1 MKKVPSVLQ
10 AEEPPFEVSQA
21 SIRLDGYYIK
31 ELHCGVSGDLD
42 GKANFTLGTGLHIQ
56 HAGIMEC
63 PTISTNLLVD
73 MGQNKKD
80 PTKFRMMLRITSDDK
95 KDEIP
100 YTFDL
105 QLIGYFSVPEVEP
118 FFGMDVWVHRSAVMI
133 LYSTAREVIAS
144 VTGRGP
150 FPALILPTLTFDLTE
165 SAKAALKAGV
175 EAEQAAEQA
184 RASAKKRPSRQ
195 LPPAAKT
202 PSKKKASKKGAKK

>member
-10 AEEPPFEVSQA
+10 AEAPPFEVSQA

-31 ELHCGVSGDLD
+31 ELHCGVRGDLD
-42 GKANFTLGTGLHIQ
+42 DKVQLALGTGLHIQ
-56 HAGIMEC
+56 QPGVMEC
-63 PTISTNLLVD
+63 PSITTNLLVD
-73 MGQNKKD
+73 MGQNTKD
-80 PTKFRMMLRITSDDK
+80 PTKFRMMLRVTSDEK
-95 KDEIP
+95 KDETP

-105 QLIGYFSVPEVEP
+105 QLLGYFSVPDVEP
-118 FFGMDVWVHRSAVMI
+118 FFGMDVWVYRSAIMI

-165 SAKAALKAGV
+165 SARAALKAGV
-175 EAEQAAEQA
+175 EAEQA
-184 RASAKKRPSRQ
+184 RAGAKKRPPRQ

-202 PSKKKASKKGAKK
+202 PSKKKTSKKGAKK